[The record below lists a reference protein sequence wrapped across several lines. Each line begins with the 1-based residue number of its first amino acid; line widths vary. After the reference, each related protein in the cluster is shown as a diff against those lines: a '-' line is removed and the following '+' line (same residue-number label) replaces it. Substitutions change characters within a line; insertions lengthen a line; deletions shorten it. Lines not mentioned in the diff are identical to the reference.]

1 MSIFICNSWDGGTS
15 LSTCSVVK
23 PIEFVVGTK
32 WTYSTDRAASV
43 KVSELDLK
51 MGHSFLCVLLFH
63 FVNTLLYYGHAQD
76 AVLTTDP
83 NCSSYFVGES
93 VTFICDMNEGEDA
106 EWEYKINKDGRTH
119 VQYNTHKRYTFGPL
133 STDDSGEYQCVGRRK
148 SSYETK
154 NSNTVSLSVSAVRPR
169 ATLTAGP
176 TTISVGGSVTLTCSV
191 QNSDGWKYYW
201 YRRTQVTSA
210 VPVDPVRVDDEQNRV
225 IRVSQGGIYRC
236 SGGRGKPVYYT
247 ISSYDITIVI
257 TFSNEAVLTQQP
269 HWPQLFSGETITLT
283 CEVHGGG
290 TTEWMYE
297 WKGPMLD
304 VQWTY
309 NNYQTFSVSESS
321 SGDYMC
327 RSRPRDDSYS
337 STQWSKAVTLSVS
350 GKPKALINA
359 DVREIPVGGSVTLI
373 CSVNPSSGWKYYW
386 YRDETSSEALTTKDA
401 VFQSNGQ
408 IRVSQEGVYWCRGG
422 RGNPVYH
429 TEFSDPVTINKKEAK
444 AVLTVSPS
452 WLSPGASV
460 TLSCQVEH
468 PSAGWRFYWYKA
480 VPDLSDNSYSYEL
493 LPGSSNGTEEDS
505 YIVDGQTQTAGYA
518 CRAGRGDPVHYTDDS
533 EPQFV
538 WSG

>member
-1 MSIFICNSWDGGTS
+1 MF
-15 LSTCSVVK
+15 ST
-23 PIEFVVGTK
+23 TH
-32 WTYSTDRAASV
+32 TNATH
-43 KVSELDLK
+43 LDLCLQ
-51 MGHSFLCVLLFH
+51 MTV
-63 FVNTLLYYGHAQD
+63 VNI
-76 AVLTTDP
+76 
-83 NCSSYFVGES
+83 S
-93 VTFICDMNEGEDA
+93 V
-106 EWEYKINKDGRTH
+106 
-119 VQYNTHKRYTFGPL
+119 
-133 STDDSGEYQCVGRRK
+133 
-148 SSYETK
+148 
-154 NSNTVSLSVSAVRPR
+154 

-429 TEFSDPVTINKKEAK
+429 TEFSDPVTINKKGQFELVSYEWK
-444 AVLTVSPS
+444 LQNKMIQKEFFLQFFCIPFTYSQISFNLSPS
-452 WLSPGASV
+452 CFSPV
-460 TLSCQVEH
+460 
-468 PSAGWRFYWYKA
+468 
-480 VPDLSDNSYSYEL
+480 
-493 LPGSSNGTEEDS
+493 
-505 YIVDGQTQTAGYA
+505 
-518 CRAGRGDPVHYTDDS
+518 
-533 EPQFV
+533 
-538 WSG
+538 